1 MLIDKAYIQYKLHK
15 NINEGMKER
24 TLNSYLS
31 DISQYIEWLKEH
43 DIKDTASI
51 NTQLIQSFIIEQSQ
65 TKKDTSLVR
74 MAASI
79 RSFHEDISFM
89 TGEDDPAVNIEVHK
103 GKKSLPV
110 FCTKEEINLLFNSF
124 DDKDPKQYLNHALLK
139 IIYDC
144 GLRVSEVT
152 SLTINRVDLESRTI
166 RVLGKGDKERI
177 VPIPSASIQFYQYY
191 RDIIRSNFLKIKT
204 NLFFINSYGRKVTSK
219 YVEELLKNKCIE
231 LNFQKHITPHKLR
244 HTYATQMLWG
254 GADLRSIQEMLG
266 HSDISTTEIYTH
278 VSNSQMFD
286 SYEKYHPGEFN
297 EELDFN
303 QKKNK

>member
-231 LNFQKHITPHKLR
+231 LNFQKHITPHNLR

-254 GADLRSIQEMLG
+254 GAYLRSIQEMLG

>member
-1 MLIDKAYIQYKLHK
+1 MLIDKAYTQYKIHK

-31 DISQYIEWLKEH
+31 DISQYIDWLKEH
-43 DIKDTASI
+43 NIEDTSLI
-51 NTQLIQSFIIEQSQ
+51 NTQLIQSFMVEQSQ
-65 TKKDTSLVR
+65 IKKDTSLVR

-110 FCTKEEINLLFNSF
+110 FCTQEEINLLFNSF
-124 DDKDPKQYLNHALLK
+124 DDKDPKQYLNHSLLK

-191 RDIIRSNFLKIKT
+191 RDIIRSNFLKNKT

-231 LNFQKHITPHKLR
+231 LNFKKHITPHKLR

-297 EELDFN
+297 EELDFD
-303 QKKNK
+303 KKK